1 MKPQKRCRR
10 RARSFDAR
18 ESFAGVAFW
27 RALILPRRVLTQPIG
42 GSIFE
47 KALFCRGEASPWAP
61 YLPTPGRY
69 WVHPVRNLHQGEAF
83 FGRPPGLGSRRS
95 KVLILPRRVGGRN
108 LQKMLNFPK
117 QGPRAYEKCCSGS
130 ARQAPGPQK
139 CSKKQGKCTR
149 IALRRNCSR
158 FAAEN
163 APYKNVG
170 QFWLKMR
177 FFFQI
182 GKLNMKITVLHRGT
196 P

>member
-1 MKPQKRCRR
+1 MGSCFREIEAFSGPKKGCQLHSARKHCRCSFFVGVKPQKRCRR
-10 RARSFDAR
+10 RARSFNAR

-117 QGPRAYEKCCSGS
+117 QGPSS
-130 ARQAPGPQK
+130 
-139 CSKKQGKCTR
+139 
-149 IALRRNCSR
+149 L
-158 FAAEN
+158 
-163 APYKNVG
+163 
-170 QFWLKMR
+170 
-177 FFFQI
+177 
-182 GKLNMKITVLHRGT
+182 
-196 P
+196 

>member
-1 MKPQKRCRR
+1 MLSV
-10 RARSFDAR
+10 RSTSRSLTTPVRKSRVLLWNQEA
-18 ESFAGVAFW
+18 
-27 RALILPRRVLTQPIG
+27 PRREHG
-42 GSIFE
+42 RGHE
-47 KALFCRGEASPWAP
+47 AKAAVCRGEASAAARASAGA
-61 YLPTPGRY
+61 T
-69 WVHPVRNLHQGEAF
+69 
-83 FGRPPGLGSRRS
+83 SRERQVFCRGASSPCLLAIGVCKKCLFCRS
-95 KVLILPRRVGGRN
+95 KA
-108 LQKMLNFPK
+108 
-117 QGPRAYEKCCSGS
+117 PRAYEKCCSGS

-170 QFWLKMR
+170 QFWLKKQ

-182 GKLNMKITVLHRGT
+182 GKLNMKIAVLHRGT